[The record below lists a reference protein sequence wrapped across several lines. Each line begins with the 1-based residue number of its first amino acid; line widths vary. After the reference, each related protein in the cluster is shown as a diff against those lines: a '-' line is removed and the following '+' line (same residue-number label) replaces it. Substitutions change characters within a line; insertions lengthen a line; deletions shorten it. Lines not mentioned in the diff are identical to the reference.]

1 MMMWQIE
8 AVMERFY
15 FENVFFFVAL
25 LPTFLYIFSTCK
37 SLNSS
42 NSGIEIYFSHL
53 LLTTK
58 DKYLLS

>member
-1 MMMWQIE
+1 MWQIE

-15 FENVFFFVAL
+15 FEIVFFFFVAL

-42 NSGIEIYFSHL
+42 NSGIEIYFTHL